1 MSLKVKKI
9 KEFNYN
15 TKVVVAV
22 ACRAVLL
29 CYRQRKA
36 GSTPAVT
43 EGRDERRFPSVRQD
57 KTGKSLFRLWLE
69 ISI

>member
-1 MSLKVKKI
+1 MSLKVKKNN

-43 EGRDERRFPSVRQD
+43 EGSQAGMSGDFQSIRAVERKLQGL
-57 KTGKSLFRLWLE
+57 K
-69 ISI
+69 